1 MSDALLERYVSE
13 RSRHVE
19 FIEEMTRSAAEDDR
33 DLTDTET
40 EQIKHRHERIA
51 QLDPQIE
58 TLQAQAKVRTSSA
71 ATLET
76 MNRGSG
82 SAEAPEYKTA
92 GQFIAD
98 MWQGGAGVTD
108 AQRRLNKYMN
118 RVAAHITT
126 ADNLGVVPAPILG
139 GILQYL
145 DAQRPLVNA
154 VGISPLTAGPTF
166 YRPHVTQHT
175 QVGKQAAE
183 KDELV
188 SRKLTLEKKTVSVET
203 WGGYVNVSRQFIDW
217 TVPDGLDIVVRDLAA
232 QYAIETEKAL
242 GAALVAAATD
252 SGASI
257 ASPDADKVTQA
268 VWTAAGKVYGG
279 VQGLGRIV
287 IAVSPD
293 MLGVIGAFYP
303 GIAGGNCCATGDGF
317 NAANFGQGL
326 QGQVGG
332 AGVVVSAGLAS
343 GTVLVMSTAAA
354 EVYEQRIGTLQ
365 VTEPSVLGVQVA
377 YAGYFAPVVLN
388 ATGIQKIATA

>member
-13 RSRHVE
+13 RSRHVD

-33 DLTDTET
+33 DLTDSEQ

-51 QLDPQIE
+51 QLDPQID
-58 TLQAQAKVRTSSA
+58 TLQAQAKVRSASA
-71 ATLET
+71 ATLDT
-76 MNRGSG
+76 MHRGG
-82 SAEAPEYKTA
+82 TTAEVPEYKTP
-92 GQFIAD
+92 GEFIAD

-108 AQRRLNKYMN
+108 AQRRLNRYMN

-139 GILQYL
+139 PIIEFL
-145 DAQRPLVNA
+145 DASRPLVNA
-154 VGISPLTAGPTF
+154 VGISPLTNGPSF
-166 YRPHVTQHT
+166 FRPHVTQHT

-188 SRKLTLEKKTVSVET
+188 SRKLTLERKTVTVET

-217 TVPDGLDIVVRDLAA
+217 SVPNGLDIVVRDLAA

-242 GAALVAAATD
+242 GAALVTAATD

-257 ASPDADKVTQA
+257 ATPDADKVTSA
-268 VWTAAGKVYGG
+268 IWTAAGKVYAGTKG
-279 VQGLGRIV
+279 VGRIV
-287 IAVSPD
+287 VAVSPD
-293 MLGVIGAFYP
+293 MLGTIGAFFP
-303 GIAGGNCCATGDGF
+303 GVLNAGCCATGSGF
-317 NAANFGQGL
+317 DASTFGTGL
-326 QGQVGG
+326 QGNLAG
-332 AGVVVSAGLAS
+332 ASVVVSAGLAT
-343 GTVLVMSTAAA
+343 GTVLVMSTGAA

-377 YAGYFAPVVLN
+377 YAGYFAPVVLE
-388 ATGIQKIATA
+388 ATGIQKIATS